1 MPRSTRVQGL
11 HRAGFVDDVTMR
23 TFDMLCL
30 RPVKQFG
37 PAEIRALRERENVS
51 QPVFALYLNVSKKAV
66 QKWERGEAQPN
77 SAAMKLLTLVERNGT
92 AIWPEPPLPPLR
104 SSDEVGSRRP
114 DNRC

>member
-1 MPRSTRVQGL
+1 MSKILAEIHQEVQGL

-37 PAEIRALRERENVS
+37 ETVPAEIRALRERENVS

-77 SAAMKLLTLVERNGT
+77 SAAMKLLTLVERNGLQIL
-92 AIWPEPPLPPLR
+92 A
-104 SSDEVGSRRP
+104 
-114 DNRC
+114 